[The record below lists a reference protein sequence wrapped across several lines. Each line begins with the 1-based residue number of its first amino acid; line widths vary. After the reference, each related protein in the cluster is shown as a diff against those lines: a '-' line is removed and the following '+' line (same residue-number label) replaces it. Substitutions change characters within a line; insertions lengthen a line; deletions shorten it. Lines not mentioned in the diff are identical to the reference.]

1 MKGGSAARLAW
12 PVWGLSTAL
21 LAFVLLSPR
30 TEENGLAILLP
41 LATGAMAWSTVGALV
56 VSRRPGNPVG
66 WVLWA
71 MGLCSAVA
79 LAAGQYASYALLGR
93 QGAWPGAGLLALI
106 SSWIWVPIIGLL
118 IFLLLLFPNG
128 RLPSRRWRPVAWLG
142 GVVIAVGATTEAL
155 VPGPIDG
162 LEPLRNPFGMEGAEG
177 TLALLA
183 TVSQAAAAVLLLAA
197 VASLFARLLR
207 AGGEERQQVKW
218 LAYAAT
224 VLAAAFF
231 LSSVSGAI
239 SASWVGFVLSMV
251 GFLGIPAAVGIAVLR
266 YRLFDIDVVINRTLV
281 YVLLTAA
288 LVVIYVGGV
297 VLIQSVFR
305 ALTGQGSQLAVVAST
320 LAIAA
325 LFRPLRRRV
334 QEFIDRRFYRRKYD
348 AVRTLEAFSRRLR
361 DEVDL
366 ETLGDDL
373 VTVARETMQPS
384 HVSLWLRQPSPIGRA
399 PVKEGG

>member
-1 MKGGSAARLAW
+1 MNARFAARLAW

-30 TEENGLAILLP
+30 TEENGIAILLP
-41 LATGAMAWSTVGALV
+41 LAAGAMAWSTVGALV
-56 VSRRPGNPVG
+56 VSRRPENTVG
-66 WVLWA
+66 WILWA
-71 MGLCSAVA
+71 MGLLSGVA

-93 QGAWPGAGLLALI
+93 TGAWPGAGLLALI

-118 IFLLLLFPNG
+118 IYLLLLFPNG

-142 GVVIAVGATTEAL
+142 VVVIAVGATTEAL

-162 LEPLRNPFGMEGAEG
+162 LEPLRNPFGIEGAGG
-177 TLALLA
+177 TLAVLA

-197 VASLFARLLR
+197 VASLFARLLH

-224 VLAAAFF
+224 VLATAFF

-266 YRLFDIDVVINRTLV
+266 YRLYDIDLVINRTLV
-281 YVLLTAA
+281 YGSLTAA
-288 LVVIYVGGV
+288 LVTVYVGSV
-297 VLIQSVFR
+297 VLLQGVFR
-305 ALTGQGSQLAVVAST
+305 SLTGQESQLAIVAST

-325 LFRPLRRRV
+325 LFGPFRRRIQGV
-334 QEFIDRRFYRRKYD
+334 VDRRFYRRKYD
-348 AVRTLEAFSRRLR
+348 ARETLEAFGARLR
-361 DEVDL
+361 DAADPARLEADL
-366 ETLGDDL
+366 LTVVGET
-373 VTVARETMQPS
+373 VQPE
-384 HVSLWLRQPSPIGRA
+384 HVSLWTRPGG
-399 PVKEGG
+399 EGTGSEK